1 LQWGIPLDPLLNIRE
16 VSRTLYR
23 ILKKEREVIKIEH
36 RTERITFR
44 ITPSELDKIEK
55 KAKTANVSISEY
67 TRQSI
72 LKDNI
77 IVIEDLKEFT
87 QELRGI
93 GKNLNQ
99 LTILSHQGKINT
111 LDLSSTKQKVNEIW
125 QLLNL
130 LMQKMKR

>member
-1 LQWGIPLDPLLNIRE
+1 MQWGIPLDPLLNIRE

>member
-1 LQWGIPLDPLLNIRE
+1 
-16 VSRTLYR
+16 
-23 ILKKEREVIKIEH
+23 LKKEREVIKIEH

>member
-1 LQWGIPLDPLLNIRE
+1 MKFRKAVESDIDNIMCIIKQAQDYFKSQKIDQWQNNYPNYEI
-16 VSRTLYR
+16 
-23 ILKKEREVIKIEH
+23 IKNDIKNNNGYV
-36 RTERITFR
+36 
-44 ITPSELDKIEK
+44 L
-55 KAKTANVSISEY
+55 
-67 TRQSI
+67 

>member
-1 LQWGIPLDPLLNIRE
+1 M
-16 VSRTLYR
+16 
-23 ILKKEREVIKIEH
+23 KKEREVIKIEH